1 MLHSSSE
8 NMFVK
13 FGAYEIHDEGM
24 VSARGPTR
32 YTAVPCHKRDLEL
45 AYVNKRHCRAD
56 LNFMTPTT
64 TFRHIV
70 LSAILMSLL
79 GIGIKRYS
87 ALLFTKPFA
96 KVAFMQVTYNKS

>member
-1 MLHSSSE
+1 MS
-8 NMFVK
+8 VG
-13 FGAYEIHDEGM
+13 GA
-24 VSARGPTR
+24 TR
-32 YTAVPCHKRDLEL
+32 YAAVPCHKRDFEL

-79 GIGIKRYS
+79 GIGIQRYS
-87 ALLFTKPFA
+87 ASLFTKPFA
-96 KVAFMQVTYNKS
+96 KVTFVEETYHKS